1 VKRFTY
7 FLDKMKNL
15 LVYPL
20 YKIKGRGSEYE
31 GHKLNLQ
38 KNIEIVEKFGCV
50 DAIKVIGSEVDH
62 WSEMVGDM
70 IEKIYELNIS
80 GNNVLFSEI
89 DTVFLQ
95 EFSEIFSLEK
105 LTMFARCNGASKI
118 DPSLSAGYYLN
129 SGLTYYPANLDSS
142 IWELSRNKFKSD
154 NSIAV
159 AGTTYEVLVNRM
171 FYSQFS
177 DMKSGIDYI
186 KKTVGFSKYNW
197 RGHLIVDDDQM
208 PEDPSEIKHVHFL
221 NMSEYIHGNS
231 SFAPFWYNEFLDR
244 FHSCVISGESAANVL
259 IDLLQY
265 YADQNG
271 LRAGKKPNIQKYIA
285 KFKEKIK

>member
-1 VKRFTY
+1 
-7 FLDKMKNL
+7 MKNL

-70 IEKIYELNIS
+70 IEKIYEFNTS
-80 GNNVLFSEI
+80 GYNVLFSEI

-129 SGLTYYPANLDSS
+129 AGLTYYPANLDSS

-171 FYSQFS
+171 FYSQFP
-177 DMKSGIDYI
+177 DKNAGIDYI
-186 KKTVGFSKYNW
+186 GKSIGFSKYNW
-197 RGHLIVDDDQM
+197 RGLLSVDHSEM
-208 PEDPSEIKHVHFL
+208 PSRVADIKHIHFL
-221 NMSEYIHGNS
+221 NMSQYIHNNKNFGK
-231 SFAPFWYNEFLDR
+231 FWYNEFLHDLY
-244 FHSCVISGESAANVL
+244 IDTLSGNKTNKTIVS
-259 IDLLQY
+259 LLEY
-265 YADQNG
+265 YVKSIN
-271 LRAGKKPNIQKYIA
+271 LNSVKKPKIEKYINLLRDS
-285 KFKEKIK
+285 